1 MCVSVCMCTRGRDRQ
16 AMLQLRNSHGS
27 KAGSICVAGED
38 FKLDKS
44 LSVGTCPVL
53 DPLIHPLTLS
63 F

>member
-1 MCVSVCMCTRGRDRQ
+1 MHVHTREGQTGNAAAEKFTRFQ
-16 AMLQLRNSHGS
+16 SWFFM
-27 KAGSICVAGED
+27 CVAGED